1 MDYKEKKEKHR
12 GQWITVLAGLPFVI
26 GITYFMYHAFD
37 FGAAFNDPRTTF
49 EEAIF
54 GIVMMMVPGLFFGGF
69 PAGYMMTEQIR
80 KNRKVKRLLSIPG
93 INVIVALYVFFI
105 IPGFFGFFA
114 YPIFVL
120 FCALRMVFFP
130 ITLLFRK

>member
-1 MDYKEKKEKHR
+1 MDYKEKKEEHR
-12 GQWITVLAGLPFVI
+12 GQWITVLTGLPFVI

-69 PAGYMMTEQIR
+69 PAGYMMTEKIR
-80 KNRKVKRLLSIPG
+80 PKVPSFYTKAHDGTGTSRSS
-93 INVIVALYVFFI
+93 
-105 IPGFFGFFA
+105 
-114 YPIFVL
+114 
-120 FCALRMVFFP
+120 
-130 ITLLFRK
+130 